1 MKRTQKV
8 RSLEESTE
16 LKLTPSVVPYINT
29 DKNKHKIKGERKET
43 NGLGCFFCFR
53 CKRELKKRRRKDKN
67 QQQIQDQ
74 TLTQTQTLAAALSE
88 GSAGL
93 LTVLSAWSVNLI
105 NATL

>member
-43 NGLGCFFCFR
+43 NGLGCFFFVCFR
-53 CKRELKKRRRKDKN
+53 CKGELKKRTRKDKN

-74 TLTQTQTLAAALSE
+74 TLTQTQTQTLAAALSE

-93 LTVLSAWSVNLI
+93 
-105 NATL
+105 

>member
-1 MKRTQKV
+1 M
-8 RSLEESTE
+8 
-16 LKLTPSVVPYINT
+16 
-29 DKNKHKIKGERKET
+29 
-43 NGLGCFFCFR
+43 FFCFR
-53 CKRELKKRRRKDKN
+53 CKGELKKRRRKDKN

>member
-1 MKRTQKV
+1 MLCHT
-8 RSLEESTE
+8 ST
-16 LKLTPSVVPYINT
+16 LTRRN
-29 DKNKHKIKGERKET
+29 KIKGERKET
-43 NGLGCFFCFR
+43 NGLGCFFFVCFR
-53 CKRELKKRRRKDKN
+53 CKGELKKRRRKDKN

-93 LTVLSAWSVNLI
+93 LTVLLAWSVNLI